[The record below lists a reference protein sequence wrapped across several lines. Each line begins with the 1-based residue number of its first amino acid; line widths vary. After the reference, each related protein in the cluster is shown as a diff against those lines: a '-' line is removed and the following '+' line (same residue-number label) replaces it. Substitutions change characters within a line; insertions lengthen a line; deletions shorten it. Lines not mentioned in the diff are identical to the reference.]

1 MSRRPQKSN
10 RRASSPSPSASSPR
24 EFRLPENT
32 TPALPPVEDFA
43 GLAMPEALLKALA
56 AEGVTTPFPIQAAT
70 LPNSLA
76 GRDVLGRGRTGSGK
90 TLAFGLALLA
100 RTAGLRA
107 EPKAPLAL
115 VLVPTRELAQ
125 QVTDALAPYA
135 TAVNLRLATV
145 VGGLSITKQAGA
157 LRRGAEVL
165 VATPG
170 RLNDLVE
177 RGDCVLGD
185 VRVTVL
191 DEADQMTDM
200 GFLPQITKLI
210 QQVRADGQRMLFSAT
225 LDANIDRLVQRFL
238 TDPVVHSVDPSA
250 GAVTTMEHHVLHV
263 LDETDKKAVTTRIAA
278 RDGRVILFL
287 DTKRSADRLA
297 KRLLAVGVRAA
308 ALHGGRSQPQRNRTL
323 EQFKNGQVTALVATN
338 VAARGIHVDDLDL
351 VVNVDPPADH
361 KDYLHRGGRT
371 ARAGGSGSVVTLVLP
386 EQKRDVTRL
395 ISDAGIRARTAR
407 VTSGDA
413 ELATITGAREP
424 SGVPVTIEVPQPA
437 TLPAPRRERRAGAEP
452 GRRSSRRR
460 RAGGAETAGGGGT
473 GTSAQGAGRRGAAG
487 ARDEGSARRTGGTRD
502 QGSTRG
508 TADAAAAGVAGAAQ
522 PSAGGGRGS
531 GRRSGAGKSTAAAA
545 GAAGSGG
552 SRSGRRTGGG
562 TASGATSGRR
572 ASSGTASGAASGA
585 GARSGSG
592 AGSGAR
598 SGSGA
603 GSGSGAR
610 SGSGAGSGSGARSG
624 SGAASGRAR
633 RASGRRSASGG
644 A

>member
-1 MSRRPQKSN
+1 MSRRPQKPN
-10 RRASSPSPSASSPR
+10 RRASSPQPSASSPR

-32 TPALPPVEDFA
+32 TPALPAVEDFA
-43 GLAMPEALLKALA
+43 GLDMPAALLKTLTAQ
-56 AEGVTTPFPIQAAT
+56 GVTTPFPIQAAT

-76 GRDVLGRGRTGSGK
+76 GRDLLGRGRTGSGK

-125 QVTDALAPYA
+125 QVTDALTPYA

-145 VGGLSITKQAGA
+145 VGGLSITKQAGT
-157 LRRGAEVL
+157 LRRGAEVV

-177 RGDCVLGD
+177 RGDCVLD
-185 VRVTVL
+185 QVRITVL

-210 QQVRADGQRMLFSAT
+210 QHVRPDGQRMLFSAT
-225 LDANIDRLVQRFL
+225 LDRNIDRLVQRFL

-250 GAVTTMEHHVLHV
+250 GAVTTMEHHVLHIQ
-263 LDETDKKAVTTRIAA
+263 DETDKKAVTTRIAA

-338 VAARGIHVDDLDL
+338 VAARGIHIDDLDL
-351 VVNVDPPADH
+351 VVNVDPPTDH

-386 EQKRDVTRL
+386 DQKRDVTRL
-395 ISDAGIRARTAR
+395 MSDAGVRPRTAR
-407 VTSGDA
+407 ITSSDA
-413 ELATITGAREP
+413 ELTTITGAREP
-424 SGVPVTIEVPQPA
+424 SGVAVTIEVPQPA
-437 TLPAPRRERRAGAEP
+437 TPTASGPDRETGTKP
-452 GRRSSRRR
+452 GRRSGRRR
-460 RAGGAETAGGGGT
+460 RNGGGGNAAT
-473 GTSAQGAGRRGAAG
+473 GAAPRTGSRGSDRRAAAGTTASDGTSATGGR
-487 ARDEGSARRTGGTRD
+487 GSARRAGSGGATGGAVGAGGR
-502 QGSTRG
+502 S
-508 TADAAAAGVAGAAQ
+508 ADRQSAAGAATRAA
-522 PSAGGGRGS
+522 SGKVARGS
-531 GRRSGAGKSTAAAA
+531 GRRTAAGGATG
-545 GAAGSGG
+545 GAAG
-552 SRSGRRTGGG
+552 TGGRG
-562 TASGATSGRR
+562 SDRRGGRR
-572 ASSGTASGAASGA
+572 ASTT
-585 GARSGSG
+585 
-592 AGSGAR
+592 
-598 SGSGA
+598 
-603 GSGSGAR
+603 
-610 SGSGAGSGSGARSG
+610 
-624 SGAASGRAR
+624 
-633 RASGRRSASGG
+633 
-644 A
+644 

>member
-1 MSRRPQKSN
+1 MPRRPQKPN
-10 RRASSPSPSASSPR
+10 RRASSPPPPASSAR

-32 TPALPPVEDFA
+32 TPALPAVEDFA
-43 GLAMPEALLKALA
+43 ALDMPAALLKTLTAQ
-56 AEGVTTPFPIQAAT
+56 GVTTPFPIQAAT

-76 GRDVLGRGRTGSGK
+76 GRDLLGRGRTGSGK

-107 EPKAPLAL
+107 QPKAPLAL

-125 QVTDALAPYA
+125 QVTDALTPYA
-135 TAVNLRLATV
+135 TSVNLRLATV
-145 VGGLSITKQAGA
+145 VGGLSLTKQATT

-177 RGDCVLGD
+177 RGDCVLDD
-185 VRVTVL
+185 VRITVL

-210 QQVRADGQRMLFSAT
+210 QRVRPDGQRMLFSAT
-225 LDANIDRLVQRFL
+225 LDQNIDRLVQRFL

-263 LDETDKKAVTTRIAA
+263 LDGTDKEAVTTRIAA

-323 EQFKNGQVTALVATN
+323 EQFKDGRVTALVATN

-395 ISDAGIRARTAR
+395 MSDAGIRPRTAR
-407 VTSGDA
+407 VKSSDA
-413 ELATITGAREP
+413 ELVTITGAREP

-437 TLPAPRRERRAGAEP
+437 APAASRPEQKAGA
-452 GRRSSRRR
+452 GRSGRRR
-460 RAGGAETAGGGGT
+460 RSGGGAGAATVAAATTGGRGPD
-473 GTSAQGAGRRGAAG
+473 RRAAAGAAG
-487 ARDEGSARRTGGTRD
+487 GDASAT
-502 QGSTRG
+502 
-508 TADAAAAGVAGAAQ
+508 
-522 PSAGGGRGS
+522 GGRGS
-531 GRRSGAGKSTAAAA
+531 GRRTGSARAA
-545 GAAGSGG
+545 
-552 SRSGRRTGGG
+552 G
-562 TASGATSGRR
+562 TASGTGGR
-572 ASSGTASGAASGA
+572 GAERRSGA
-585 GARSGSG
+585 GTAAGTTAGKDGRGSRRRAAGGG
-592 AGSGAR
+592 ATG
-598 SGSGA
+598 
-603 GSGSGAR
+603 
-610 SGSGAGSGSGARSG
+610 
-624 SGAASGRAR
+624 GAAGTGGRGTDR
-633 RASGRRSASGG
+633 RGGRRPTAT
-644 A
+644 